1 MDEDVVFALV
11 LFLLAL
17 IPVGGLV
24 LRFAVKPLLDS
35 IARLIEVRAM
45 STSADRLDERL
56 SAVERE
62 LREVRADQRRLLE
75 RVGATVS
82 LPTAEP

>member
-35 IARLIEVRAM
+35 IARLIEARAM
-45 STSADRLDERL
+45 STSADRLDQRL

-75 RVGATVS
+75 RAGATVS

>member
-35 IARLIEVRAM
+35 IARLIEARAM

-56 SAVERE
+56 RAVERE
-62 LREVRADQRRLLE
+62 LRELRADQRRLLE
-75 RVGATVS
+75 RAGATVS